1 MKFLRDNSLYI
12 TMTQRLALVALLA
25 LLPLLHSC
33 ATNPVTGKR
42 ELTLLSESA
51 EISMGEENYL
61 FSRQSQGGDYVVDP
75 ELTACVAAVGARIAR
90 VSDRPHLPY
99 EFVVLNS
106 SVPNAWA
113 LPGGKIAVNRG
124 LLMELS
130 SEGELAAVLAHEIV
144 HAAARHGAKGIERGI
159 ALQAGMIGVGLAASD
174 SSYSDIAVGAASIG
188 TALIS
193 KRYSRGAELEADHYG
208 MKYMAKAGYDPAAA
222 IALQQ
227 TFVRLSM
234 QRRSNWL
241 SGLFASHPPSQERV
255 EANIATASRL
265 PQGGRM
271 GEKEYQARL
280 SGLERTRTAYEAHD
294 RGRTLLADGNVA
306 EALRLAERAIAVE
319 PEEALFYGLR
329 GDGRIKQRRY
339 RAALTDYNAAIE
351 RNSGFYQF
359 YLQRGLVRQELG
371 NLQAAGTDLQ
381 KSAALFPTAHAYNG
395 LGLIAISDG
404 QRQRAID
411 YFGMAASSNSE
422 VSRKARVSLARLELP
437 ERSGRY
443 LSLQLQRDRRGYVVV
458 ILGNK
463 SPVTVGDVVV
473 AVRHLN
479 DQGRIIGTDTVSF
492 RHAIGPGKRS
502 GSVTHIGPL
511 SDDSALQRIRL
522 KILSVNVV
530 D

>member
-1 MKFLRDNSLYI
+1 M
-12 TMTQRLALVALLA
+12 LLTLLT

-61 FSRQSQGGDYVVDP
+61 FSRQSQGGDYVVEP
-75 ELTACVAAVGARIAR
+75 ELTAYVADVGARIAR

-124 LLMELS
+124 LLLELS
-130 SEGELAAVLAHEIV
+130 SEAELAAVLAHEIV
-144 HAAARHGAKGIERGI
+144 HVAARHGAKGIERGI

-227 TFVRLSM
+227 TFVRLSS

-255 EANIATASRL
+255 EANVAMASQL
-265 PQGGRM
+265 PQGGRV
-271 GEKEYQARL
+271 GRKEYQARIG
-280 SGLERTRTAYEAHD
+280 GLERTRAAYEAHD

-306 EALRLAERAIAVE
+306 EALSLVERAIAVE
-319 PEEALFYGLR
+319 SGEALFYGLR
-329 GDGRIKQRRY
+329 GDGRVKQRRY
-339 RAALTDYNAAIE
+339 RAALADYDAAIE

-359 YLQRGLVRQELG
+359 FLQRGLVRQELG
-371 NLQAAGTDLQ
+371 NIEAADKDLQ

-395 LGLIAISDG
+395 LGLIAVAGG
-404 QRQRAID
+404 QRQRAIA

-422 VSRKARVSLARLELP
+422 VSRRARVSLARLELP
-437 ERSGRY
+437 ERPERY

-458 ILGNK
+458 LLDNK
-463 SPVTVGDVVV
+463 SPVTVRDVVV
-473 AVRHLN
+473 AVRRLN

-492 RHAIGPGKRS
+492 RHAIGPRRRS
-502 GSVTHIGPL
+502 GAVTHIGPL
-511 SDDSALQRIRL
+511 SDESALQHIRL
-522 KILSVNVV
+522 KILYVTVV